1 MTKKIKYIFKN
12 GSVITCSKKVKSKDR
27 LIACTNY
34 LLYSGLERGIDDEC
48 ETKEQNIKTAT

>member
-34 LLYSGLERGIDDEC
+34 LLYSGIEIDDEC